1 MNINF
6 NRLLVIKYVVHLLI
20 MIFIAKLI
28 GLSLWFFLPKE
39 SINVSVKTDFVM
51 PYMRYSI
58 DDFRLK
64 ASKIKATV
72 DRANALSID
81 SIILKAIYKMNVG
94 SLVVVVPKNNKAKS
108 KTIGIGDVFGGY
120 TLKKVFS
127 EYVIFEKNY
136 KEYRLYITKPK
147 IDKRWKNIQAN
158 PDPSGE
164 YVRRVS
170 SSDVKQAIA
179 NPGEIWKNIGL
190 QPHLSKGKANGFKV
204 SFVRKGTVFD
214 ALGLKVGDV
223 IQGVNNKELKN
234 NAQAFSAYQEL
245 KNVKALK
252 LSILRGKT
260 PMELEYEI
268 Y

>member
-6 NRLLVIKYVVHLLI
+6 NRLLFIRYAVHLLV
-20 MIFIAKLI
+20 MVFIAKVI
-28 GLSLWFFLPKE
+28 GMSLWFFLPKE
-39 SINVSVKTDFVM
+39 GVNVSMKTDFVM

-58 DDFRLK
+58 DDFKLK
-64 ASKIKATV
+64 ASDIKATV
-72 DRANALSID
+72 NRANALSIE
-81 SIILKAIYKMNVG
+81 SIILKAIYMMKEE
-94 SLVVVVPKNNKAKS
+94 SFIVVAPKNNMDKS
-108 KTIGIGDVFGGY
+108 KTIGIDEVFEGY

-127 EYVIFEKNY
+127 DYVVFERSY
-136 KEYRLYITKPK
+136 KQYRLYITKPK
-147 IDKRWKNIQAN
+147 IDKRWNNVQSA
-158 PDPSGE
+158 PDLLE
-164 YVRRVS
+164 EDVRRIS

-179 NPGEIWKNIGL
+179 NPSNIWKNIGL
-190 QPHLSKGKANGFKV
+190 KPHMSKGKASGFKV
-204 SFVRKGTVFD
+204 SFVRKGTMFE

-223 IQGVNNKELKN
+223 IEGINNKELKN

-245 KNVKALK
+245 KNAKALK